1 MKQTFMVYYWVQ
13 QGDRRRSICEQMA
26 AESLDEATTM
36 VQRRM
41 EFPSFAFDSDRQA
54 RIILRT
60 AHIQYIEIEA
70 AENADLDDDDGGGGR
85 SDDL

>member
-1 MKQTFMVYYWVQ
+1 MKQTFVVYYWVQ
-13 QGDRRRSICEQMA
+13 QGDRRRSICEKMT

-54 RIILRT
+54 RTILRT
-60 AHIQYIEIEA
+60 AHIQYIEIES
-70 AENADLDDDDGGGGR
+70 AENAELDMDEEERPDSGV
-85 SDDL
+85 

>member
-13 QGDRRRSICEQMA
+13 QGDRRRSICEKMA

-36 VQRRM
+36 VQHRM

-70 AENADLDDDDGGGGR
+70 GENADADGDEDERGNP
-85 SDDL
+85 DI

>member
-1 MKQTFMVYYWVQ
+1 
-13 QGDRRRSICEQMA
+13 MA
-26 AESLDEATTM
+26 AESLDEATTL

-70 AENADLDDDDGGGGR
+70 AENADLEMEEDEQAG
-85 SDDL
+85 SDI

>member
-13 QGDRRRSICEQMA
+13 QGDRRRSICERMT
-26 AESLDEATTM
+26 AESLDEATTI

-41 EFPSFAFDSDRQA
+41 EFPSFAFDTDQLA
-54 RIILRT
+54 RVILRT

-70 AENADLDDDDGGGGR
+70 GEHSEPEDGDDEDAN
-85 SDDL
+85 